1 MCENLG
7 YHDRA
12 ENSLEEMLKDSSDN
26 DLRQDEHG
34 GLKLSFLKLLM
45 TENSQSLF
53 KYLFC

>member
-12 ENSLEEMLKDSSDN
+12 ENGLQEMIKDGRDN

-34 GLKLSFLKLLM
+34 GLKLSFLELLL
-45 TENSQSLF
+45 T
-53 KYLFC
+53 